1 MQWALQDAKNRF
13 SEVVK
18 RAQTEGPQ
26 IVTLRGVKAAVV
38 LSTEAFEQLTKES
51 PKLADFLL
59 AGPIWSDALVDEIN
73 QRDRTQGRIVEF

>member
-1 MQWALQDAKNRF
+1 MQWPLQDAKNRF

-38 LSTEAFEQLTKES
+38 LSTEAFERLTKQRPELS
-51 PKLADFLL
+51 DFLL

-73 QRDRTQGRIVEF
+73 QRDSTQGRIVEF